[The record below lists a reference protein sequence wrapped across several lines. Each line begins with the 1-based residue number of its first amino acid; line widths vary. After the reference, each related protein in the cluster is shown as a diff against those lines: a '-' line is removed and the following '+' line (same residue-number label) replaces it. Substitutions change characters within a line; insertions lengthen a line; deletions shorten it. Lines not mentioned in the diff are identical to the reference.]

1 MVRTFLKGNPRQVPT
16 GQRAGDGMRSGSG
29 LRRGKGLPLAA
40 AALAA
45 ALLGASP
52 ARAVDEIQVYTGEI
66 NEVGQFS
73 VQQHLNYTIKGLTE
87 PAYPGALVDN
97 HALNGTPEFAY
108 GVTPWLELGLY
119 IPWAVNGEGQFLS
132 NNFKLR
138 TEFATPDAAKKDFFY
153 GINFEYDFPSWPFV
167 PAHFAMEVRPIIGWR
182 DTKWEFIINPIIDFS
197 WGGQLGGADFAPA
210 ARLARNLGEDR
221 FIGLEYYSAL
231 GTPGN
236 WQSFQQQS
244 HQLFAVTDFKIG
256 EVDVD
261 FGIGY
266 GLTPG
271 SDRWVAK
278 TIISYAFPVQGKKSG
293 DSSSGMKAPINLRS
307 MFPEQSPEQMARNP
321 LAFMQ

>member
-1 MVRTFLKGNPRQVPT
+1 MPWT
-16 GQRAGDGMRSGSG
+16 RSRST
-29 LRRGKGLPLAA
+29 
-40 AALAA
+40 
-45 ALLGASP
+45 P
-52 ARAVDEIQVYTGEI
+52 AEI

-87 PAYPGALVDN
+87 PAYPGALIDN

-119 IPWAVNGEGQFLS
+119 VPWAVNEQGQFLS

-138 TEFATPDAAKKDFFY
+138 TLFVIPDAPKKDFFY
-153 GINFEYDFPSWPFV
+153 GLNFEYDFPSWPFV

-182 DTKWEFIINPIIDFS
+182 NPQWEFIINPIIDFA
-197 WGGQLGGADFAPA
+197 WGGQLGGVDFAPA

-221 FIGLEYYSAL
+221 FIGLEYYAGL

-236 WQSFQQQS
+236 FQSFLQQS

-278 TIISYAFPVQGKKSG
+278 TILSYAFPVPGKKSE
-293 DSSSGMKAPINLRS
+293 DSSSGMMKSPMSLRS
-307 MFPEQSPEQMARNP
+307 MFPQQSPEQMARNP
-321 LAFMQ
+321 LAGLQ

>member
-1 MVRTFLKGNPRQVPT
+1 MAAV
-16 GQRAGDGMRSGSG
+16 S
-29 LRRGKGLPLAA
+29 LAA

-45 ALLGASP
+45 SP
-52 ARAVDEIQVYTGEI
+52 VHAVDEIQVYTAEI

-87 PAYPGALVDN
+87 PAYPGALIDN

-119 IPWAVNGEGQFLS
+119 VPWAVNEQGQFLS

-138 TEFATPDAAKKDFFY
+138 TLFVIPDAPKKDFFY
-153 GINFEYDFPSWPFV
+153 GLNFEYDFPNWPFV
-167 PAHFAMEVRPIIGWR
+167 PARFAMEVRPIIGWR
-182 DTKWEFIINPIIDFS
+182 NPQWEFIINPIIDFA
-197 WGGQLGGADFAPA
+197 WGGQLGGVDFAPA
-210 ARLARNLGEDR
+210 ARLARNLGNDR
-221 FIGLEYYSAL
+221 FIGLEYYSGL

-236 WQSFQQQS
+236 FESFLQQS

-278 TIISYAFPVQGKKSG
+278 TIISYAFPVPGKKKDDDASP
-293 DSSSGMKAPINLRS
+293 GMMKSPMSLRS
-307 MFPEQSPEQMARNP
+307 MFPQQSPEQMARNP
-321 LAFMQ
+321 LAGLQ

>member
-1 MVRTFLKGNPRQVPT
+1 
-16 GQRAGDGMRSGSG
+16 MRSEAE
-29 LRRGKGLPLAA
+29 LRRGRGLAVAA
-40 AALAA
+40 VSFVAALV
-45 ALLGASP
+45 GTSP
-52 ARAVDEIQVYTGEI
+52 AHAVDEIQVYTAEI

-87 PAYPGALVDN
+87 PAYPGALIDN

-119 IPWAVNGEGQFLS
+119 VPWAVNEQGQFLS

-138 TEFATPDAAKKDFFY
+138 TLFVIPDAPKKDFFY
-153 GINFEYDFPSWPFV
+153 GLNFEYDFPSWPFV

-182 DTKWEFIINPIIDFS
+182 NPQWEFIINPIIDFA
-197 WGGQLGGADFAPA
+197 WGGQLGGVDFAPA
-210 ARLARNLGEDR
+210 ARLARNLGNDR
-221 FIGLEYYSAL
+221 FIGLEYYSGL
-231 GTPGN
+231 STPGN
-236 WQSFQQQS
+236 FQSFLQQS

-261 FGIGY
+261 LGIGY

-278 TIISYAFPVQGKKSG
+278 TILSYAFPVPGKKNE
-293 DSSSGMKAPINLRS
+293 DSSSGMMKSPMSLRS
-307 MFPEQSPEQMARNP
+307 MFPQQSPEQTARNP
-321 LAFMQ
+321 LAGLQ

>member
-1 MVRTFLKGNPRQVPT
+1 MFRTILKRY
-16 GQRAGDGMRSGSG
+16 RATDAVGAAVGDGMRSGSG
-29 LRRGKGLPLAA
+29 LWRGKELPTAAVAFIAVLLAA
-40 AALAA
+40 PSAH
-45 ALLGASP
+45 
-52 ARAVDEIQVYTGEI
+52 AVDEIQIYTADI

-73 VQQHLNYTIKGLTE
+73 IEQHLNYTIKGLTD
-87 PAYPGALVDN
+87 PAYPGALIDN

-119 IPWAVNGEGQFLS
+119 IPFAVNEQGQFLS

-138 TEFATPDAAKKDFFY
+138 TEFAIPDAGKKDFFY

-167 PAHFAMEVRPIIGWR
+167 PGHFAMEVRPIIGWR
-182 DTKWEFIINPIIDFS
+182 NPQWEFIINPIIDFS
-197 WGGQLGGADFAPA
+197 WGGQLGGVDFAPA

-221 FIGLEYYSAL
+221 FVGIEYYTGL

-261 FGIGY
+261 LGIGY

-278 TIISYAFPVQGKKSG
+278 MILGYAFPVPGKKSD
-293 DSSSGMKAPINLRS
+293 DSSSGMKTPLNLRS

-321 LAFMQ
+321 LAFLQ